1 LGSSGNAENKFEFV
15 LNIAHRGASG
25 RFPENTLAAFGAAI
39 KAGAE
44 MCELDVQL
52 TRDKALAVIHDATV
66 DRTTN
71 GRGAVAELTIAEIKR
86 LDAGAKFGAAFS
98 GEQVPTLEEVFE
110 LTEGRCALNIE
121 LKAEGLEHRVC
132 ELIKARRAFAT
143 TIVSSF
149 DWDALGRIRH
159 IAPEIRVGLLASR
172 WPARVLGAAT
182 AMAADAIHPRYE
194 IVTEDLCIA
203 AHARRVNV
211 HTWTVDDPAVMRA
224 MIAHGADGIMTNY
237 PERLRALMDG

>member
-1 LGSSGNAENKFEFV
+1 LGSSGNAENKFV

-52 TRDKALAVIHDATV
+52 TRDEALAVIHDATV
-66 DRTTN
+66 DRTTD

-86 LDAGAKFGAAFS
+86 FDAGAKFGAAFS

-132 ELIKARRAFAT
+132 EVIKVRRAFAT

-159 IAPEIRVGLLASR
+159 IAPEIRLGLLASR

-182 AMAADAIHPRYE
+182 AMAADAIHPHYE